1 MIVTRHVRLEM
12 ELVHWLIL
20 VIAAIALMLAIA
32 TATGAANPLKEP
44 RLLPAGS
51 IAAAKPMTRE
61 LVRPFFPE
69 SPPLRILPPAEAAA
83 RLWMALESQRA
94 GCFGDAISGWEQVD
108 LPDETVHWR
117 EIGMAAAFLQAGDLQ
132 KAAMHLNTARRL
144 APENAV
150 GAYFTGVLRLE
161 QAAASGRIPGDT
173 RRPTDMLVSYTPAE
187 DQLEWRMLAI
197 VELQN
202 AIAWGGN
209 VRLDERL
216 LTIDEQIEETVVVPR
231 VSDLLAALRA
241 DNFVGKAHHLLFGL
255 YFDGG
260 NLSVAEFHLD
270 SAAATG
276 VAVLYGYRDLA
287 ATYLD
292 EGRTSDVLRL
302 ASKDLDVNQPWIRPL
317 CRRLAES
324 ARAGAVSG
332 WVW

>member
-1 MIVTRHVRLEM
+1 MIVTRHTRLEM
-12 ELVHWLIL
+12 ELIHWVLL

-32 TATGAANPLKEP
+32 TTLAAANPIREP

-51 IAAAKPMTRE
+51 IAMAKPMPRE

-69 SPPLRILPPAEAAA
+69 SPPVRILPPAEAAD

-94 GCFGDAISGWEQVD
+94 GCFGDAISGWEQID
-108 LPDETVHWR
+108 LPDETAHWR

-132 KAAMHLNTARRL
+132 KAELHLNVARRL
-144 APENAV
+144 APANAV

-173 RRPTDMLVSYTPAE
+173 RRHTDMLVSYTPAE
-187 DQLEWRMLAI
+187 DQREWRMLAI
-197 VELQN
+197 LELQN
-202 AIAWGGN
+202 AIAWSGN
-209 VRLDERL
+209 VRFDQRL
-216 LTIDEQIEETVVVPR
+216 LTIDSQIEETVVVPR
-231 VSDLLAALRA
+231 VSDLLASLRA

-270 SAAATG
+270 QAAATG
-276 VAVLYGYRDLA
+276 IAVLYGYRDLA

-292 EGRTSDVLRL
+292 EGLTSDALRV
-302 ASKDLDVNQPWIRPL
+302 AGKDLDVNQPWIRPL
-317 CRRLAES
+317 CKRLAELS
-324 ARAGAVSG
+324 REGTVSG